1 MQIKFSFEELL
12 QLIHP
17 VTPEQRNIS
26 VTCQYFQIWKGPDKC
41 LTELAQQ
48 VDCGEEKSMQ
58 PPEEGMEYLM
68 G

>member
-1 MQIKFSFEELL
+1 MQIKLSFEELL

-26 VTCQYFQIWKGPDKC
+26 VTHQCFQIRKGLVKC

-48 VDCGEEKSMQ
+48 VNYMLEKRVQ
-58 PPEEGMEYLM
+58 PPEEGTDYLR